1 MPDYPGDWLPSRGWV
16 GWRTPFDLRKEEEL
30 WERYLFEYEP
40 AWPSE
45 VDSKSL
51 GAPILRRRA
60 TEIAITLSSEPLN
73 VRRVSRWRRHHPT
86 AEWERLRGWLK
97 DPEIRNAVQ
106 RLDRMGLLGRPG
118 LIIR

>member
-1 MPDYPGDWLPSRGWV
+1 MPDYPGDWLPSRGWI
-16 GWRTPFDLRKEEEL
+16 GWRASFDLRNEEEL

-45 VDSKSL
+45 VVSKSL

-73 VRRVSRWRRHHPT
+73 VRRVSRWRRHHGVRALPRKD
-86 AEWERLRGWLK
+86 ALLWL
-97 DPEIRNAVQ
+97 AVKGGAGQ
-106 RLDRMGLLGRPG
+106 DG
-118 LIIR
+118 